1 MKKIGLIA
9 GNGKFP
15 LIFAK
20 AAKGKKVKLIACAI
34 KGETDPELEKEVDKL
49 QWISLGELE
58 RLSSFFKENGIKEAV
73 MAGQVRL
80 ARLLNEKIDFDNSS
94 RNILKNAP
102 DFRGDTLMEAIG
114 SWLDTQGIKL
124 IPSSSYLE
132 HLLAEKGPLT
142 RAEPTVHDLSDIELG
157 KQLARTVAD
166 KRIGQTV
173 VVKNGII
180 LAVEAIEGTDAAIK
194 RGVELGGK
202 DVIVVKMAREGHDM
216 KFDLPVIGIKTLEV
230 LKLGVKVLAIEAGKT
245 IVFDKEELIKGAN
258 EAGIAIIA
266 I

>member
-20 AAKGKKVKLIACAI
+20 AAKEKKVKLIACAI
-34 KGETDPELEKEVDKL
+34 EGETNPALEKEVAKF

-58 RLSSFFKENGIKEAV
+58 KLSSFFKENGIKEAV

-94 RNILKNAP
+94 RSILKNAP

-132 HLLAEKGPLT
+132 HLLAEEGALT
-142 RAEPTVHDLSDIELG
+142 RAEPTVHDLGDIELG
-157 KQLARTVAD
+157 KTLARTVAD
-166 KRIGQTV
+166 KKIGQTV

-194 RGVELGGK
+194 RGVELGNK